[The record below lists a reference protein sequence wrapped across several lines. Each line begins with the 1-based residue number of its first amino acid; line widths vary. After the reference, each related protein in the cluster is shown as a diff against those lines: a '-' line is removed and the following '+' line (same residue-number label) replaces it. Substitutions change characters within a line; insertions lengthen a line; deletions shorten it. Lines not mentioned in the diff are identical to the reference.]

1 MNKEKV
7 LLNKE
12 DIEIDGKKYFISSIP
27 AIQAQR
33 MLVRAFGAFSKGDV
47 AGLSAD
53 ILEELLGYAGA
64 YNPNGAEVQFLDEEI
79 IGMMVSD
86 PAVLMEIE
94 VRMVEKNFGF
104 LADGRLN
111 RVVERLSRALA
122 PSFPT
127 EKRDT

>member
-1 MNKEKV
+1 M
-7 LLNKE
+7 
-12 DIEIDGKKYFISSIP
+12 
-27 AIQAQR
+27 
-33 MLVRAFGAFSKGDV
+33 RAFGAFSKGDI

-53 ILEELLGYAGA
+53 ILEELLSYAGA

-122 PSFPT
+122 PSSPT
-127 EKRDT
+127 EKQNT